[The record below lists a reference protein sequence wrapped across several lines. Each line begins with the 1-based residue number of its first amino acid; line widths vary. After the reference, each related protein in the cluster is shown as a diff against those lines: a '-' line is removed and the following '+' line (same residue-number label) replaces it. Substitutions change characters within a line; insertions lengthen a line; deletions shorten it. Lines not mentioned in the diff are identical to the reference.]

1 MSHIVARGG
10 GGLSDDPGDL
20 ALNAYTLELSGVRK
34 PRVCFLPTASGDER
48 DNIIRFYETFCRL
61 DCRPTHLTLFRRTVA
76 DLGALLAAQE
86 VIWVGGGN
94 TRNMLALW
102 REWAIDQHLR
112 EAAARGAVLA
122 GSSAGAI
129 CWFESGLTDSI
140 PGRITAMP
148 ALGLLPG
155 SFCPH
160 YDSEPLRRPRYYELL
175 AAGAIEPGLAC
186 DDGAAVHFIDGRLHE
201 VLAWKPAARMYRLSL
216 VDGQVDEQAVDGR
229 LVA

>member
-61 DCRPTHLTLFRRTVA
+61 DCQPTHLTLFRRTVA

-160 YDSEPLRRPRYYELL
+160 YDSEPQRRPRYHELL